1 MANISEYLRLH
12 KNEIVDLVEAKHAPE
27 AIRGETFEALVNH
40 LMTSLPLGRDGQ
52 IWRDQ
57 VHEELAVAII
67 DSMWCGWLSQAKMNR
82 GAYTREYVDR
92 FKQSII
98 QAFEIGQNYASER
111 P

>member
-1 MANISEYLRLH
+1 
-12 KNEIVDLVEAKHAPE
+12 
-27 AIRGETFEALVNH
+27 
-40 LMTSLPLGRDGQ
+40 
-52 IWRDQ
+52 
-57 VHEELAVAII
+57 
-67 DSMWCGWLSQAKMNR
+67 MNR